1 MTDNQ
6 DTKLNFVKV
15 EATGFQSICDRL
27 AELEKENEALTARN
41 EFLERMCNGIKLN
54 NSKLTQERNALLE
67 EVTALKNMNGR
78 DFAKSFFGV
87 PMTPD
92 EVAIEAAEN
101 NYVPYN
107 GDDF

>member
-41 EFLERMCNGIKLN
+41 EFLERMVNGIKLN
-54 NSKLTQERNALLE
+54 NSKLTQERNAYLDELM
-67 EVTALKNMNGR
+67 AIKNMSMFEFGNKYCNAESLSN
-78 DFAKSFFGV
+78 DAKAFARALGV
-87 PMTPD
+87 
-92 EVAIEAAEN
+92 
-101 NYVPYN
+101 
-107 GDDF
+107 GQ